1 MKGFVRSTV
10 QVHHRQRIT
19 MLLLAAL
26 LLLLLGCGPAQTQ
39 PPTAPT
45 TATAPAAVV
54 PQPTTAPAPAAVVTQ
69 PTAVPAQ
76 PQPKRG
82 GSFVFSQ
89 WTADPPDLDPFLNVT
104 FRVQQFAGYIYSR
117 LLKFDSGPNIDPNSS
132 TIAGDLAEKWEASKD
147 GLTYTFS
154 LRKNAKFHNKPPV
167 NGRAVTADDVVY
179 SFNRFMQVSPNK
191 TTFFMV
197 KEAKATDANTVVFT
211 LNQVFA
217 PFEIAIASPLL
228 FIMPKEVIEADK
240 DARKNPIGSGPF
252 MYDKYDKGVQMV
264 YKRNPD
270 YFLTGQPYVDEAV
283 SLIIPDTATA
293 VASLR
298 SKQLDSLG
306 VAATDAKSL
315 RSTNPEISIVTY
327 PSTNFFFFY
336 WRLDKP
342 PFNDARVR
350 QAVALALDRDEL
362 IKVLFEGEGEYS
374 SFVPPFH
381 SSWHIKP
388 SSADMGPSAK
398 YFKRDVAAAKKLL
411 AEAGYPNG
419 LKVPFISTLNAYGN
433 TFNQSV
439 EVVIKQLKEAGIE
452 ATLAP
457 QDYAAYISS
466 TFLGKFD
473 APNLVWGLQTPY
485 QDPHDYLYNMY
496 HPKGARAHAGVDDPT
511 LTAMIEKQMATL
523 DKAERK
529 KIIDEIQRYIGEKQY
544 YVTGSVGLV
553 YVASQPWLKNAYFS
567 NDYGNVPMLATRV
580 WLDNKPK

>member
-1 MKGFVRSTV
+1 MKNSVHSTMR
-10 QVHHRQRIT
+10 VHRGQLIV
-19 MLLLAAL
+19 LLLSLVL
-26 LLLLLGCGPAQTQ
+26 LLLFGCGPAQTSPPVAQ
-39 PPTAPT
+39 PTAPAPAAIVPQPT
-45 TATAPAAVV
+45 TASAPAAVV
-54 PQPTTAPAPAAVVTQ
+54 PQ

-82 GSFVFSQ
+82 GSFTFVQ

-132 TIAGDLAEKWEASKD
+132 TVVGDLAEKWEASKD
-147 GLTYTFS
+147 GLTYTFY

-191 TTFFMV
+191 STFFMV

-211 LNQVFA
+211 LNQAFA
-217 PFEIAIASPLL
+217 PFEVTIASPLL
-228 FIMPKEVIEADK
+228 WIMPKEVIEADK

-252 MYDKYDKGVQMV
+252 MYDKYDKGVQMI

-270 YFLTGQPYVDEAV
+270 YFITGQPYVDEAV
-283 SLIIPDTATA
+283 SLIIPDTATQ
-293 VASLR
+293 VAALR
-298 SKQLDSLG
+298 SKQLDVLG
-306 VAATDAKSL
+306 LSATDAKSV
-315 RSTNPEISIVTY
+315 RSTNPEIKIVTY
-327 PSTNFFFFY
+327 PATTVGFLY
-336 WRLDKP
+336 WKLDKP
-342 PFNDARVR
+342 PFNDPRVR
-350 QAVALALDRDEL
+350 QAFSLALDREET
-362 IKVLFEGEGEYS
+362 IKIIYEGEGTYNN
-374 SFVPPFH
+374 FVPAFH
-381 SSWHIKP
+381 SSFYIDP
-388 SSADMGPSAK
+388 RTADNGPGAK
-398 YFKRDVAAAKKLL
+398 YFKRDVAEAKRLL

-419 LKVPFISTLNAYGN
+419 IKVPMISTLNAYGN

-439 EVVIKQLKEAGIE
+439 ELVIKQLKEAGIE

-457 QDYAAYISS
+457 QDYAAYIST
-466 TFLGKFD
+466 TFLGKFE
-473 APNLVWGLQTPY
+473 APNFVYGLQTPY
-485 QDPHDYLYNMY
+485 QDPHDYLFNMY
-496 HPKGARAHAGVDDPT
+496 HPKGVRNHSGVDDPT

-529 KIIDEIQRYIGEKQY
+529 KIIQDIQRYLGEKQY
-544 YVTGSVGLV
+544 YAMGTVGLV
-553 YVASQPWLKNAYFS
+553 YNAAQPWVQNAYFS